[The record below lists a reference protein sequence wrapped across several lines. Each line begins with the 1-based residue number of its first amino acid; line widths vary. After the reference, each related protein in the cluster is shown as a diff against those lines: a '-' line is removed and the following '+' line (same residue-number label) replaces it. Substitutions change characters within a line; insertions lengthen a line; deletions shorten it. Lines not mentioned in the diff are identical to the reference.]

1 MLNLCIFVHYSHNFL
16 SFHCV
21 YVQDGNLK
29 PFMNSEPSPETNNEP
44 VKVIVADSLH
54 DLVINSGK
62 NGLSFSNILLVA
74 SFIFSAYGR

>member
-1 MLNLCIFVHYSHNFL
+1 
-16 SFHCV
+16 
-21 YVQDGNLK
+21 
-29 PFMNSEPSPETNNEP
+29 MNSEPIPETNNEP

-62 NGLSFSNILLVA
+62 NGLSFSNILLGA